1 MNDSNSM
8 LMSLLP
14 FLILS
19 IPLAVCAY
27 KLAPRLGKNSFLWAI
42 LSLIPLF
49 NFFFL
54 YYMGYCFAVR
64 VLDRLDAISKRV
76 GA

>member
-1 MNDSNSM
+1 MNDNSM
-8 LMSLLP
+8 IMSLLP

-19 IPLAVCAY
+19 IPLAVCGY
-27 KLAPRLGKNSFLWAI
+27 KLAPRLGKSGPLWAV
-42 LSLIPLF
+42 LCLIPLF

-54 YYMGYCFAVR
+54 YYMGYCVAVR
-64 VLDRLDAISKRV
+64 VLDRLDAITRRV